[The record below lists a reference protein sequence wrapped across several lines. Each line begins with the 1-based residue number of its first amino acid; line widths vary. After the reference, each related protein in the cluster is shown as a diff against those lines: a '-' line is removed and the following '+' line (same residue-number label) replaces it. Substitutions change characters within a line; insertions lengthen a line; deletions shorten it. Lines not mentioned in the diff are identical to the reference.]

1 MLGASA
7 PTIALSAVLFDTQA
21 SGVFVDTQG
30 TVLTVAHGLA
40 GCATPLVAYQGQVY
54 PATRRA
60 VDSKADLALLD
71 TPALGLLAARWAPAV
86 AAVGAPVFTASYGRL
101 MSNDT
106 MTLTNALVV
115 AAEPSA
121 LVLVSAARPGASG
134 APVLDDRGAVVG
146 LVRARRA
153 RPGTAG
159 GRVEA
164 IGLAPIERFLTAQ
177 NVAVPRARDRQ
188 LAVTQPKAGRARTL
202 TAGILCGS

>member
-134 APVLDDRGAVVG
+134 APVLDDRGTVVG
-146 LVRARRA
+146 LVRA